1 MKNRMRLT
9 MLLLSL
15 VGPMV
20 SPVHAQENWPTH
32 PVRLIIPFPPGGSTD
47 AQGRLLAQK
56 LSEIWKQPVVAE
68 NRPGAGAIVATNLVA
83 KAPPDG
89 YMLGIAVSSHAIN
102 PTLKS
107 DLPYDTLKD
116 LQPVSE
122 VGVQHI
128 ILAANP
134 SLPANNIVELLELA
148 RSKPGNLSYA
158 SPGTG
163 TAHHLVMEL
172 LKAKAGVNIVHVPY
186 RGGTP
191 AQQDVMG
198 GQVPLLVDTHY
209 ASAALLKAGKL
220 KPIALFSP
228 SQPASVPDI
237 PVVSKTVPEVA
248 AMSSVGVIAPAGT
261 PATIVQKISSDIAR
275 AARTPEFAEKLLEMG
290 LDPVG
295 SSPQEYDQRIRADIL
310 KWASVIQASGA
321 KAD

>member
-1 MKNRMRLT
+1 